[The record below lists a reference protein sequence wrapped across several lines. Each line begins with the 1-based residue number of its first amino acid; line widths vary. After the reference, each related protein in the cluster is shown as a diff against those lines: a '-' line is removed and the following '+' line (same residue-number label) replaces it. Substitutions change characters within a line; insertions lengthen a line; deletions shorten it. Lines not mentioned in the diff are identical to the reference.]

1 MRRSK
6 VLEKIRNGQ
15 VARICNLGH
24 YLPYAPKQAAL
35 AGYDGIWIDGEHR
48 CWDPREVQAM
58 IACHHLADIDC
69 LWRPPTL
76 EKTGLYRLLEDGA
89 AGVIIPHVST
99 VEKAAA
105 VVEAT
110 RFPPIGDRGF
120 DGVGL
125 DCGYD
130 FTPFESTV
138 DSNRETSV
146 AVQLET
152 PQALDNADAIA
163 ALEGVDVL
171 FVGPGD
177 LSMRLGCSPSGSDPK
192 MLEAMKLV
200 ANVAKKHGKAWGR
213 PVASREDLEIIL
225 ELGAKYVIMG
235 GEFVWLM
242 NGMAAAKEIFDDVL
256 GSA

>member
-6 VLEKIRNGQ
+6 VLEKIRSGK
-15 VARICNLGH
+15 VARICNIGH
-24 YLPYAPKQAAL
+24 YLPYAPMQAAL
-35 AGYDGIWIDGEHR
+35 AGYDGVWIDGEHR
-48 CWDPREVQAM
+48 AWDHRETQAM
-58 IACHHLADIDC
+58 IAYHHLADIDC

-105 VVEAT
+105 IVEAT

-125 DCGYD
+125 DCGLQ
-130 FTPFESTV
+130 FQPFESTA

-152 PQALDNADAIA
+152 PQALENAEAIA
-163 ALEGVDVL
+163 SLEGVDVL

-177 LSMRLGCSPSGSDPK
+177 LSLRLACSPAAGDPK
-192 MLEAMKLV
+192 MREAMQHV
-200 ANVAKKHGKAWGR
+200 ADVADRCGKAWGR

-225 ELGAKYVIMG
+225 EMGAKYVIMG

-242 NGMAAAKEIFDDVL
+242 KGMAEAKAIFDDVL
-256 GSA
+256 GEA